1 MTSPSDD
8 TTTWSW
14 RVEAGEREV
23 LVIPV
28 LDDANT
34 EFSIAGWTVDA
45 QIKTQPGGIPLY
57 TWPAEHAEITD
68 EGTTVTLTIPGP
80 VSATWMFREGW
91 YRVEVTDPNSD
102 TDDPN
107 TQRILQGDFVLDP
120 D

>member
-1 MTSPSDD
+1 MTSPD

-14 RVEAGEREV
+14 RVEGGEREV

-28 LDDANT
+28 LDDAAAP
-34 EFSIAGWTVDA
+34 FSILGWTVDA
-45 QIKTQPGGIPLY
+45 KIKDQPGGVTLY

-68 EGTTVTLTIPGP
+68 GGNTVTLTIPGP
-80 VSATWMFREGW
+80 VSSTWMFRTGW

-102 TDDPN
+102 PDDPN
-107 TQRILQGDFVLDP
+107 TQRILQGPFELDP